1 MAITHEKVRYL
12 QESQD
17 EKLFDDQRGALFL
30 VDTPVAQATRASCI
44 VGRSDSRNFPCK
56 HICFS
61 LWLNGVGRAYL
72 CCMGKTGKKEGYTQK
87 SVYPGITPQVASAGV
102 RQALK
107 VLEGRWKLTI
117 LFELFKGRTL
127 RFSEL
132 ERAIPGVSQ
141 KMLIQ
146 QLRDLERDGVV
157 SRVVHPV
164 VPPKVEYS
172 LTSGGEELCPALDE
186 LLFWAQRW
194 KGQPTSAD
202 SSNLRS

>member
-1 MAITHEKVRYL
+1 
-12 QESQD
+12 
-17 EKLFDDQRGALFL
+17 
-30 VDTPVAQATRASCI
+30 
-44 VGRSDSRNFPCK
+44 
-56 HICFS
+56 
-61 LWLNGVGRAYL
+61 
-72 CCMGKTGKKEGYTQK
+72 MGKTGKKEGYTQK

-102 RQALK
+102 QEALK

-157 SRVVHPV
+157 SRIVHPV
-164 VPPKVEYS
+164 VPRRSSTAS
-172 LTSGGEELCPALDE
+172 LPAAKNSVRRSTNCFSGPNDGKANPR
-186 LLFWAQRW
+186 QQTRR
-194 KGQPTSAD
+194 T
-202 SSNLRS
+202 